1 MIPYILKNEFKT
13 SRVEI
18 SQILVKK
25 KIANDLNMGR
35 NEKKEMKKMCAN
47 SNTSQ
52 GHYVLLVPFFNTSV
66 YIFSL
71 HFFFS
76 GDLFMFYLS
85 VIFIVLL
92 LYLLTYIL
100 LCKETSSNC

>member
-1 MIPYILKNEFKT
+1 MK
-13 SRVEI
+13 
-18 SQILVKK
+18 
-25 KIANDLNMGR
+25 
-35 NEKKEMKKMCAN
+35 KKEMKKMCAN

-92 LYLLTYIL
+92 L
-100 LCKETSSNC
+100 TSYYVKKKVPIFTVQSVIYVAPHNR